1 MKDRGTNKPPEVDNA
16 MLKIALLVVYFTHL
30 LLSGNFHAKGGGSA
44 DPLGHSAPPPP
55 SPDTVDSGGGNNP
68 WG

>member
-1 MKDRGTNKPPEVDNA
+1 

-30 LLSGNFHAKGGGSA
+30 FLSGNVHAKGGGSL
-44 DPLGHSAPPPP
+44 DPLGHSAPPPSP
-55 SPDTVDSGGGNNP
+55 PDTVDSGGGNNP